1 MGQDQGASSVG
12 FWGGLCPW
20 LADSAFS
27 VCPRGAFLLCMGGG
41 GRERARE
48 SLFSRALRIS
58 SSSYK
63 DTVLLDEGPTLRP
76 WGLGLQLIMT
86 LRKTQFSP

>member
-1 MGQDQGASSVG
+1 MGQGQGASSVG

-27 VCPRGAFLLCMGGG
+27 VCPPVAFFLCIGAG

-48 SLFSRALRIS
+48 SLFSRAPGV

-63 DTVLLDEGPTLRP
+63 DIVLLDEGPTLRP
-76 WGLGLQLIMT
+76 WGLGLQLIIT